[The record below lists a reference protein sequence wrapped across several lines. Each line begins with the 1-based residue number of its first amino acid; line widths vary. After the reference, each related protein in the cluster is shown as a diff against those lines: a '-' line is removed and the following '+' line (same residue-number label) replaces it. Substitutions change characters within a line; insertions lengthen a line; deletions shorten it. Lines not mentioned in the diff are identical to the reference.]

1 MGDTSSSLTFYPPHL
16 FKYSPT
22 YTSWARL
29 TAADLHHRLYRR
41 SDRSG
46 IALDDLW
53 YFTNHPIRWVR
64 IVGIIVAY
72 DEWEKRTQITI
83 DDGSGELI
91 DVIAWKTPS
100 YNHGSKTEVPP
111 PDLTGVHLHAIVKVK
126 GSVDEFRERKQMRLR
141 KVEVIKDTTEEVRC
155 WKEMVEWKRSVL
167 MQPWVVD
174 AKTVRKT
181 ERALRKEKRK
191 FLEREQK
198 RKRGEGE
205 GGEEGR
211 RKRGRLAEEKAEF
224 KGRRRPEGFRPP
236 QPPRPR
242 NSPTPQVATRKDWTE
257 GETKDVGVE
266 TRGAGKFRGRKRPP
280 DYKLPPR
287 PRVSRSP
294 SPALCVA
301 KKENNNYLDIDFG
314 VRHTSPAAAGCRDV
328 KDYSDLESSGA
339 TNVDSA
345 PVMEVEAVPS
355 NSEIRMEGDQT
366 VQERGRRRARSQLS
380 TSPKSPATKRDYSYL
395 DFGGLVSSKPPAAA
409 KMRDDYSDL
418 DFVSSGQEESRSNRV
433 IGTKISGNGHGA
445 ISNSQ
450 SVVDDTSRRRRIR
463 IVPTEKFIPP
473 PLSQTQDITLGNDPP
488 NSQPGNLSSDPMA
501 RPAFRGRRRPGT
513 VPSEPAASQQSQ
525 GRTKSQNTAAIFNM
539 KGSYTTPA
547 DPQTYPGTMAALQM
561 LPSQTKNGAKKGNS
575 AAAAPIEHDP
585 YTMRFSRPAQNP
597 QPQPTFRGHRR
608 TEPSEY
614 TDAIPSTISTY
625 NPTQTY
631 KGRRREPSA
640 RVIKAAI
647 LAYLHST
654 EAATISS
661 QSLLSTTSIAALAPS
676 VELVTSALQAMAADG
691 YLLPT
696 NTADFWVVVS
706 YQQLSDIIDSEAKNA
721 MRRSRDRVVL
731 VGRVW
736 RRAGARGGHWNGVG
750 KEVVGEVLAGHFG
763 VLEGWVEVK
772 GGWEWR
778 GV

>member
-1 MGDTSSSLTFYPPHL
+1 
-16 FKYSPT
+16 
-22 YTSWARL
+22 
-29 TAADLHHRLYRR
+29 
-41 SDRSG
+41 
-46 IALDDLW
+46 
-53 YFTNHPIRWVR
+53 
-64 IVGIIVAY
+64 
-72 DEWEKRTQITI
+72 
-83 DDGSGELI
+83 
-91 DVIAWKTPS
+91 
-100 YNHGSKTEVPP
+100 
-111 PDLTGVHLHAIVKVK
+111 
-126 GSVDEFRERKQMRLR
+126 MRLR

-155 WKEMVEWKRSVL
+155 WKEMVQWKRSVL

-174 AKTVRKT
+174 AKTVRKA

-205 GGEEGR
+205 GGEDGR
-211 RKRGRLAEEKAEF
+211 RKRGRLAEEEKAEF

-242 NSPTPQVATRKDWTE
+242 KLPTPPVAARQDWTE
-257 GETKDVGVE
+257 IEKEDAGAETG
-266 TRGAGKFRGRKRPP
+266 GAGKFRGRKRPP
-280 DYKLPPR
+280 DYKPPPR
-287 PRVSRSP
+287 PQISRSP
-294 SPALCVA
+294 SSALRVA
-301 KKENNNYLDIDFG
+301 KQEKSDYSDMNCG
-314 VRHTSPAAAGCRDV
+314 ARHASPAAAGSRDV
-328 KDYSDLESSGA
+328 KDYSDLEFGGA
-339 TNVDSA
+339 TNVDSMA
-345 PVMEVEAVPS
+345 ATGVEAAPL
-355 NSEIRMEGDQT
+355 NDMIRTEGDHT
-366 VQERGRRRARSQLS
+366 VVQQRGRRRARSQLS
-380 TSPKSPATKRDYSYL
+380 TSPKPPAIKSDYSDL
-395 DFGGLVSSKPPAAA
+395 DSGGLVSSKPPAVA

-418 DFVSSGQEESRSNRV
+418 DFGGPSVSVSVSSGQGENRSNRV
-433 IGTKISGNGHGA
+433 IGNKDSGNGLGA

-450 SVVDDTSRRRRIR
+450 LVVNDTSRRRRIR

-473 PLSQTQDITLGNDPP
+473 PLSQSQDVTSGNDPP
-488 NSQPGNLSSDPMA
+488 NSQPESSSFDPMA

-539 KGSYTTPA
+539 NGSYSTPA
-547 DPQTYPGTMAALQM
+547 DPQIHPGRRRPATTAASQM
-561 LPSQTKNGAKKGNS
+561 LPPQPKNGAKKRNS
-575 AAAAPIEHDP
+575 VVSAPIEHDP
-585 YTMRFSRPAQNP
+585 YTMRFSRPAQDP

-640 RVIKAAI
+640 RAIKAAI
-647 LAYLHST
+647 LAHLHST
-654 EAATISS
+654 EAATVSS
-661 QSLLSTTSIAALAPS
+661 QSLLSTASIAALTPS
-676 VELVTSALQAMAADG
+676 AELATSALQALAADG